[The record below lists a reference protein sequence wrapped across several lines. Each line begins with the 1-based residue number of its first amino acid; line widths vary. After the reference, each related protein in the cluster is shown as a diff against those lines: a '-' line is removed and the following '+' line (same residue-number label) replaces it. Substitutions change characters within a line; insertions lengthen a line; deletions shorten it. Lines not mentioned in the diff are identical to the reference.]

1 MQCCTWRRLNMIW
14 FTKVTRQNIETLTTR
29 IYRVCKEY
37 TKTEEVTWNEIYLQ
51 LKKELD
57 AEEKN
62 SN

>member
-1 MQCCTWRRLNMIW
+1 MIW
-14 FTKVTRQNIETLTTR
+14 FTKVTKQNIETLTTR